1 MLTSVKSDPITV
13 TCTPPASTF
22 PEASNAAA
30 ETAGWEMA
38 SNVWVSGYY
47 CVVYVE
53 ASGSKEHRR
62 N

>member
-1 MLTSVKSDPITV
+1 M

-47 CVVYVE
+47 CVVYVD